1 MRARMASDADGG
13 PAASNALPWVALA
26 FGLAVIG
33 TALVLLRQGDA
44 GPDPSRT
51 APLASVTEGESGK
64 TAPTDVGTINLRA
77 VDPIEVLGR
86 VKTRALTWSKD
97 AVLVSMRARPVA
109 SGRVDVQGVGSVE
122 YWFGKPTGEG
132 FGPGMKVAGKR
143 LHISLESTGTKT
155 QETAGGPARAAL
167 EPNCPLDAA
176 AHAAQAAGVA
186 PPFVAT
192 YEMSDRDG
200 QKPTWRIATDGKD
213 TAQRQVDGLSCAVLV
228 R

>member
-1 MRARMASDADGG
+1 MASDADGG
-13 PAASNALPWVALA
+13 PTASSPLPWVALA
-26 FGLAVIG
+26 IGLAAIG
-33 TALVLLRQGDA
+33 AAVVLLRPRAASPDA
-44 GPDPSRT
+44 TRD

-64 TAPTDVGTINLRA
+64 TAPTNVGAVNLRA

-86 VKTRALTWSKD
+86 VKTRALAWSKD

-109 SGRVDVQGVGSVE
+109 SGRVDVQGGGSVE

-132 FGPGMKVAGKR
+132 FGLGMKVAGKR
-143 LHISLESTGTKT
+143 LHIALESTGTKT
-155 QETAGGPARAAL
+155 EQTAGGSARAAL

-192 YEMSDRDG
+192 YEMTDRDG
-200 QKPTWRIATDGKD
+200 QKPTWRLATDGKE
-213 TAQRQVDGLSCAVLV
+213 TAQRQIDGLSCAVLV